1 MLPHQLPASRRRA
14 PGTPLA
20 KLVCGDFANFRR
32 APYFVDSRKAENVFR
47 QAFLL
52 TFFVL
57 LAASGSHA
65 QTTAELQ
72 HHSAKRANTS
82 DTWPQQAVRGAHA
95 MVVTDE
101 ALGSQAG
108 VTILKQGGNAVDAA
122 VAVAFALA
130 VVEPAAGNIGGG
142 GFMLVR
148 LADGKTNFFDYREV
162 APANATRDMY
172 IQNGK
177 LVPDASTL
185 GYRSVAVPGT
195 VAGLELALKT
205 HGTMKLAQVMAPA
218 IHLAK
223 NGFAITEKLVREFD
237 DEKPGLEKFSVSK
250 RLFLTNSQ
258 NKNHPYKVGDIFR
271 QPELA
276 ATLERIAKNGAADFY
291 RGETAR
297 MLVAD
302 MQSNG
307 GIITADDLT
316 NYQPKIRE
324 VLRAHYQ
331 IEGHRWDVLTSPPPS
346 SGGVAIIEA
355 LNILRQTQLKGWDD
369 LQSVRMVLEAM
380 RRVFADRAA
389 YLADPDYS
397 DVPVA
402 GLISDCY
409 GQELFATIDPQHA
422 SSSKEIKAGIP
433 HVCGIS
439 AGQSV
444 APNTGVS
451 LGEGPHTTHFSVVDS
466 AENAVASTYTLND
479 SYGSHVTSSA
489 GFLLNDE
496 MDDFTT
502 QPGVPN
508 ALFGLMQSDANA
520 IAPNHRPLSSMTP
533 TMLLRDGKLSFVTGS
548 PGGPAIIS
556 ATLLT
561 VIDWM
566 RLGMDA
572 QAAINAPRFHHQWL
586 PDEVVLEKEFSP
598 AFEQALNA
606 NGYSTKRKGHIGL
619 VNAIG
624 IDAQNGD
631 RLGAADPRDHGSAV
645 GY

>member
-57 LAASGSHA
+57 LAASRSHA

-223 NGFAITEKLVREFD
+223 DGFPITEKLVREFN

-397 DVPVA
+397 DIPVA
-402 GLISDCY
+402 GLISECY
-409 GQELFATIDPQHA
+409 GQELFAAIDLQHA
-422 SSSKEIKAGIP
+422 SSSKEIKAGTP

-439 AGQSV
+439 ADQSI
-444 APNTGVS
+444 APNTVVS
-451 LGEGPHTTHFSVVDS
+451 LGEGPHTTHFSVVD
-466 AENAVASTYTLND
+466 AAGNAVASTFTLND

-489 GFLLNDE
+489 GFLFNDE

-566 RLGMDA
+566 LLGMDA

-598 AFEQALNA
+598 AFERALNA

-624 IDAQNGD
+624 IDPQTSD
-631 RLGAADPRDHGSAV
+631 RLGAADPRDHGYAM